1 MKHILSVQDI
11 SCAGRCSQTVA
22 LPVLSAMGH
31 RCSILPTA
39 VLSTHTAFPKPYCRS
54 LTEDIA
60 PICDHWTQV
69 GMEFDGVLVGYLA
82 DPAQCKAV
90 EMLLEKQTG
99 LKILDPA
106 MGDHGKLY
114 SGLTEDHIPA
124 MASLCHKAD
133 ILIPNVT
140 EAALLAGLPY
150 QSAGDEAYYRDLGQ
164 ALLEKFSLRGV
175 VITGVSLIDGQ
186 TGFYRLCR
194 KGENFYQTRRLDKT
208 LHGTGD
214 LFAAVLTGGLLRENT
229 LPEAAE
235 AAAKFVEKAID
246 ATEKVTPHGVEF
258 EKVLSA
264 LL

>member
-22 LPVLSAMGH
+22 LPVLSVMGH

-39 VLSTHTAFPKPYCRS
+39 VLSTHTAFPRPYRRL

-60 PICDHWTQV
+60 PICNHWQQV
-69 GMEFDGVLVGYLA
+69 GMEFDALLVGYLA
-82 DPAQCKAV
+82 DPEQCQVVEKALDNQV
-90 EMLLEKQTG
+90 G

-114 SGLTEDHIPA
+114 GGLTEDHIPA

-133 ILIPNVT
+133 ILLPNVT

-150 QSAGDEAYYRDLGQ
+150 RDTGDEDYYRSLGQ
-164 ALLEKFSLRGV
+164 TLLEKFGVRGV
-175 VITGVSLIDGQ
+175 VITGVSLSAEQ

-194 KGENFYQTRRLDKT
+194 KGENFYQTRRLDKI

-214 LFAAVLTGGLLRENT
+214 LFAAVLAGSLLRGNT
-229 LPEAAE
+229 LPQAAE
-235 AAAKFVEKAID
+235 TAAKFVEEAIS
-246 ATEKVTPHGVEF
+246 ATKEVTPHGVEF

-264 LL
+264 LV